1 MFTLDTSI
9 LPIEPKDYTTVG
21 DLIKLPV
28 YNDLLGM
35 EYEELESIENEENE
49 WNTRLL
55 ELANK
60 VADEKGIDIYQVSE
74 LLSNAENAGEQEK
87 MDIMGS
93 HLLDFNRIISE
104 RPAESQKVLRLAK
117 VVLTTRVNPEL
128 SSEDVKKLPRKIIQ
142 GLYDFLLEEQ
152 SEGEFQNRAELE
164 RELKYYRESYERT
177 RPMVDVLMELKD
189 KSNLNKAQ
197 KTRIDEALAQYS
209 QGEDQQKKT

>member
-1 MFTLDTSI
+1 
-9 LPIEPKDYTTVG
+9 
-21 DLIKLPV
+21 
-28 YNDLLGM
+28 M
-35 EYEELESIENEENE
+35 E
-49 WNTRLL
+49 
-55 ELANK
+55 
-60 VADEKGIDIYQVSE
+60 
-74 LLSNAENAGEQEK
+74 
-87 MDIMGS
+87 IMGS
-93 HLLDFNRIISE
+93 HLLDFNRIIAE

-152 SEGEFQNRAELE
+152 SEGDFQNRAELE
-164 RELKYYRESYERT
+164 RELKYYRESYERA